1 MGKILGSWSGM
12 RKYLEQEML
21 AECLCGRV
29 RYICTSYVGMD
40 GCHIFEIY
48 IDDKLVKQFSWET
61 VNTYYI
67 KNGYKKNSNPV
78 GIREYWD
85 EFWFLMDTVPIEYRT
100 EYTDNEFCEALENY
114 RNQSIKDSITSKN
127 PLERMFAMLDRRI
140 GKRILIN
147 EYGGCKMKILLFL
160 AKGFETM
167 EFSVFVDVMGWARN
181 DYNHDVS
188 VVTCGFQKQVISTFN
203 IPVIVDKTI
212 DEINV
217 DDYDALA
224 IPGGF
229 EEFGFYEETYD
240 ERFLNLIREFDLK
253 GKIIS
258 TICVAALPVG
268 KSGVLKNRKAT
279 TYHLRDAY
287 RQKQL
292 KEFDVNVVNEPIVVD
307 RNIITSYCP
316 ETASGVAFKLLEMLT
331 SKGEMEIVKVAMGF

>member
-1 MGKILGSWSGM
+1 
-12 RKYLEQEML
+12 
-21 AECLCGRV
+21 
-29 RYICTSYVGMD
+29 
-40 GCHIFEIY
+40 
-48 IDDKLVKQFSWET
+48 
-61 VNTYYI
+61 
-67 KNGYKKNSNPV
+67 
-78 GIREYWD
+78 
-85 EFWFLMDTVPIEYRT
+85 
-100 EYTDNEFCEALENY
+100 
-114 RNQSIKDSITSKN
+114 
-127 PLERMFAMLDRRI
+127 
-140 GKRILIN
+140 
-147 EYGGCKMKILLFL
+147 MKILLFL

-181 DYNHDVS
+181 DYNCDVP

-229 EEFGFYEETYD
+229 EEFGFYEEAYD

-253 GKIIS
+253 RKVIA

-331 SKGEMEIVKVAMGF
+331 SKEQMEIVKVAMGF

>member
-1 MGKILGSWSGM
+1 
-12 RKYLEQEML
+12 
-21 AECLCGRV
+21 
-29 RYICTSYVGMD
+29 
-40 GCHIFEIY
+40 
-48 IDDKLVKQFSWET
+48 
-61 VNTYYI
+61 
-67 KNGYKKNSNPV
+67 
-78 GIREYWD
+78 
-85 EFWFLMDTVPIEYRT
+85 
-100 EYTDNEFCEALENY
+100 
-114 RNQSIKDSITSKN
+114 
-127 PLERMFAMLDRRI
+127 
-140 GKRILIN
+140 
-147 EYGGCKMKILLFL
+147 MKILLFL

-181 DYNHDVS
+181 DYNLDVQI
-188 VVTCGFQKQVISTFN
+188 VTCGFFKQVISTFN

-229 EEFGFYEETYD
+229 EEFGFYEEAYD

-253 GKIIS
+253 GKIIA

-316 ETASGVAFKLLEMLT
+316 QTASGVAFKLLEMLT
-331 SKGEMEIVKVAMGF
+331 SKEQMEIVKVAMGF

>member
-1 MGKILGSWSGM
+1 
-12 RKYLEQEML
+12 
-21 AECLCGRV
+21 
-29 RYICTSYVGMD
+29 
-40 GCHIFEIY
+40 
-48 IDDKLVKQFSWET
+48 
-61 VNTYYI
+61 
-67 KNGYKKNSNPV
+67 
-78 GIREYWD
+78 
-85 EFWFLMDTVPIEYRT
+85 
-100 EYTDNEFCEALENY
+100 
-114 RNQSIKDSITSKN
+114 
-127 PLERMFAMLDRRI
+127 
-140 GKRILIN
+140 
-147 EYGGCKMKILLFL
+147 MKILLFL

-181 DYNHDVS
+181 DYQYDVP
-188 VVTCGFQKQVISTFN
+188 VVTCGFKKQVMSSFN
-203 IPVIVDKTI
+203 IPIIVDKTM

-229 EEFGFYEETYD
+229 EEFGFYEEAYD
-240 ERFLNLIREFDLK
+240 ERFLNLIREFDSK
-253 GKIIS
+253 EKIIA

-316 ETASGVAFKLLEMLT
+316 ETAPYVAFKLLEMLT
-331 SKGEMEIVKVAMGF
+331 SKSQAEIVKAAMGFK